1 MLTQAASWTGRA
13 LWHIEEVAKIGNHHR
28 AAQYRDRRAAGGPAL
43 SVKHALAAGPRTHTH
58 AVQSGPDTA
67 CRAPLLAKSPR
78 ITVDRCG
85 FPRWRSTHGD
95 AQMKRS
101 VAGSSAHLQN
111 RQRAK
116 VVAGSRQE
124 FDQTVDEY
132 AAALAT
138 RDDYDGLLEA
148 KCAGRAEDER
158 RRPLDT
164 YRVRELTEMSRD
176 IYDDRHNFAAM
187 RRAFVTKQP
196 PRGPA
201 VSAPS
206 LADRGR
212 GHARRKTRC
221 SARSQLGA

>member
-1 MLTQAASWTGRA
+1 MRLPTLAVDAR
-13 LWHIEEVAKIGNHHR
+13 
-28 AAQYRDRRAAGGPAL
+28 RRADEAICCWGQ
-43 SVKHALAAGPRTHTH
+43 VHIYRTDN
-58 AVQSGPDTA
+58 V
-67 CRAPLLAKSPR
+67 R
-78 ITVDRCG
+78 
-85 FPRWRSTHGD
+85 
-95 AQMKRS
+95 
-101 VAGSSAHLQN
+101 
-111 RQRAK
+111 K
-116 VVAGSRQE
+116 VVPGSRQE

-164 YRVRELTEMSRD
+164 YRVHELTEMSRD

-201 VSAPS
+201 VSAPQP
-206 LADRGR
+206 R
-212 GHARRKTRC
+212 
-221 SARSQLGA
+221 